1 MILERTA
8 FTMVVAMVLLAALV
22 VAPAAARVDINT
34 LEPGDTVYVGEENL
48 VFGPA
53 FGPESVTKLVHF
65 SDPSSGLIVRTI
77 VVSPPFELTR
87 SDIGTT
93 TGTYYA
99 FNQSVNE
106 ITPAN
111 AAGHIFI
118 NIPSVAL
125 DVVLNTSL
133 RDSVNGKSVG
143 RDNILAFKLANNMN
157 GYPGAM
163 NIVVTL
169 PGGGATNQFGGLD
182 LRGIPADGTTA
193 YVGGVNLADALAGT
207 YTAQA
212 KWPTTS
218 DFYGKGFDS
227 NAVTFEV
234 VTRTLAITANKD
246 TVTRGNSFTVTITGE
261 AKKEYRLFVR
271 EIGGVAPGAYPVVAP
286 GQIGVASISSPT
298 DVTVTTN
305 AGGTRT
311 VQFNTNQSTG
321 EWRFTIRVEDPAAPE
336 IYDEAKV
343 RVERGVVT
351 IVASGTGVYAIG
363 EEITLSGTCTDSDTV
378 YLFLTGP
385 NLPTNGV
392 RLSDTAAPV
401 EDGNPVTFTRVD
413 VEADD
418 TWSYKWNTGDITRS
432 LDAGGY
438 TIYAVSEPRWKDNL
452 IDARFATTSIQLRP
466 PSLTVRTSGTTLTRG
481 DDYQIAGTATGDPDA
496 VRIWIFGKNYYGK
509 PGELYVRTETVE
521 SDGSFEYTLT
531 GAETSDLAKGQ
542 YYVIIQHPVTNG
554 FDVIA
559 DGTMIRGPGI
569 VSVDLCH
576 LQAFDAATALINA
589 LDSPNVDDIYIKVTF
604 TVGDSWI
611 RIDGIGDQ
619 NYGET
624 FTVTGTTDYP
634 AGTALTYRITSK
646 EDGITVLSGETVVAE
661 NGDWSFEVDTT
672 VIGPGVFTIRVMSLD
687 GQVSTTALF
696 DVYDDMLH
704 PVTPP
709 GATYRIESIR
719 VNPSLN
725 ELSPGESLTLAGT
738 INAPWAGYQGCL
750 EFSTDLEDPVW
761 SYSLERDGA
770 VIYSGSRN
778 SRSFTLSAFELDYG
792 QDIRILLSL
801 NGIVPQRA
809 EDQALLRILE
819 RDAEGRI
826 VPESEYRL
834 SFTPSG
840 GVSPSTDLTLHS
852 GWNFISVPR
861 PLVAGNDTA
870 LIFTSVETGGR
881 SIFRYDTAAG
891 EWVALA
897 ETDQIAPLEG
907 FWIYSTEPST
917 VPLNFSTDPLIS
929 PAKRSLS
936 TGWNA
941 IGITGAA
948 PATARDALLS
958 VNREWTTL
966 IGFDAG
972 KQAFETGIV
981 NGGSDDYTDSRLVYQ
996 GKGYWLYMTEPGTLC
1011 AIGV

>member
-1 MILERTA
+1 MISERTA
-8 FTMVVAMVLLAALV
+8 FPMVVTMVLLAALV

-53 FGPESVTKLVHF
+53 FGPEPVTILVHF
-65 SDPSSGLIVRTI
+65 SDPSSGQIDRTI
-77 VVSPPFELTR
+77 RVSPPFELTR
-87 SDIGTT
+87 SDFGTT

-99 FNQSVNE
+99 FNQTADV

-118 NIPSVAL
+118 NIPSVTL
-125 DVVLNTSL
+125 DVVLNAS
-133 RDSVNGKSVG
+133 RMDSVDGKSVT
-143 RDNILAFKLANNMN
+143 RDNVLDFKVLNNLV
-157 GYPGAM
+157 GFAGVAGAPTM
-163 NIVVTL
+163 NIEATL
-169 PGGGATNQFGGLD
+169 PGGGVTTQFGGLD
-182 LRGIPADGTTA
+182 LRGIPADGTTV
-193 YVGGVNLADALAGT
+193 YRGGVNLADALAGT

-212 KWPTTS
+212 KWPATS

-227 NAVTFEV
+227 NVVTFEV
-234 VTRTLAITANKD
+234 VVRDLSISANKD
-246 TVTRGNSFTVTITGE
+246 AVVRGKSFTVSITGE
-261 AKKEYRLFVR
+261 AKKDYRLFVR
-271 EIGGVAPGAYPVVAP
+271 DVEGLTQGEYPVVTPAQV
-286 GQIGVASISSPT
+286 GIRDYSPT
-298 DVTVTTN
+298 DVTVTTS
-305 AGGTRT
+305 AAGTRT

-321 EWRFTIRVEDPAAPE
+321 DWRFTICVEDPDNPGT
-336 IYDEAKV
+336 YDEVRV
-343 RVERGVVT
+343 RVEKGDVT
-351 IVASGTGVYAIG
+351 ITAAGTGVYAIG

-418 TWSYKWNTGDITRS
+418 TWSYKWNTGDVTRS

-496 VRIWIFGKNYYGK
+496 VRIWIFGKNYYKLGV
-509 PGELYVRTETVE
+509 LVLVE
-521 SDGSFEYTLT
+521 SDGSFEHTLM

-559 DGTMIRGPGI
+559 DGTMISGPGMNP
-569 VSVDLCH
+569 VDLSR

-589 LDSPNVDDIYIKVTF
+589 LDSPTVDDIYIKVTF

-619 NYGET
+619 TYGEA

-634 AGTALTYRITSK
+634 AGTTLTYRITSK
-646 EDGITVLSGETVVAE
+646 EDGVTVRSGETVVAE
-661 NGDWSFEVDTT
+661 NGDWSFEVDTV

-709 GATYRIESIR
+709 GATYQIESIR
-719 VNPSLN
+719 VNPPLN

-738 INAPWAGYQGCL
+738 INAPRLGHQGCL
-750 EFSTDLEDPVW
+750 EFSTVLEDPVW

-801 NGIVPQRA
+801 NGIVPQGA

-840 GVSPSTDLTLHS
+840 GTPPSTDLTLHS

-907 FWIYSTEPST
+907 FWIYSTKPST

-936 TGWNA
+936 TGWSA
-941 IGITGAA
+941 IGITGTA

-981 NGGSDDYTDSRLVYQ
+981 NGGSNDYTDSRLVYQ

-1011 AIGV
+1011 AIGA

>member
-65 SDPSSGLIVRTI
+65 SDPSSGLIDRTI
-77 VVSPPFELTR
+77 RVSPPFELTR

-163 NIVVTL
+163 NIEVTL

-182 LRGIPADGTTA
+182 LRGIPADGTTV
-193 YVGGVNLADALAGT
+193 YLGGVNLADALAGT

-227 NAVTFEV
+227 NAVPFEV

-286 GQIGVASISSPT
+286 GQLGVASISSPT

-336 IYDEAKV
+336 IYDEARV

-351 IVASGTGVYAIG
+351 IVASGTGVYAVG

-385 NLPTNGV
+385 NI
-392 RLSDTAAPV
+392 
-401 EDGNPVTFTRVD
+401 DGNGLRFEDVNTGAVSAGVQTGNASTFTRVAVD
-413 VEADD
+413 PDD
-418 TWSYKWNTGDITRS
+418 TWTYRWDTSRVKRI

-438 TIYAVSEPRWKDNL
+438 TVYAVSAPRGKDSL
-452 IDARFATTSIQLRP
+452 SDIPYSTASFQLRS
-466 PSLTVRTSGTTLTRG
+466 PSVAATASGAAVAKG
-481 DDYQIAGTATGDPDA
+481 DDLTIAGTATGNPA
-496 VRIWIFGKNYYGK
+496 NVCIWIFGKNYYK
-509 PGELYVRTETVE
+509 LQQPVPLRP
-521 SDGSFEYTLT
+521 DGRFEYRV
-531 GAETSDLAKGQ
+531 APSDTANLFSGR
-542 YYVIIQHPVTNG
+542 YFVVIQHPVDDIV
-554 FDVIA
+554 DVWA
-559 DGTMIRGPGI
+559 SGTMLTGNGI
-569 VSVDLCH
+569 TPVDLAT
-576 LQAFDAATALINA
+576 LQAAEAANALIAA
-589 LDSPNVDDIYIKVTF
+589 LDSPDVDDIYANLTF
-604 TVGDSWI
+604 VVEEPYV
-611 RIDGIGDQ
+611 RIDPIGNQ
-619 NYGET
+619 TAGSA
-624 FTVTGTTDYP
+624 FMISGTTNLAAGDTLAVQVVP
-634 AGTALTYRITSK
+634 AVFDPGNSAGVAGAAIVRK
-646 EDGITVLSGETVVAE
+646 GDGANT
-661 NGDWSFEVDTT
+661 WSFEVGATDL
-672 VIGPGVFTIRVMSLD
+672 GPDRYNVAVESIETGASR
-687 GQVSTTALF
+687 TAAFNVLEG
-696 DVYDDMLH
+696 H
-704 PVTPP
+704 EPPPP
-709 GATYRIESIR
+709 GPALT
-719 VNPSLN
+719 
-725 ELSPGESLTLAGT
+725 LSP
-738 INAPWAGYQGCL
+738 
-750 EFSTDLEDPVW
+750 
-761 SYSLERDGA
+761 
-770 VIYSGSRN
+770 
-778 SRSFTLSAFELDYG
+778 
-792 QDIRILLSL
+792 
-801 NGIVPQRA
+801 
-809 EDQALLRILE
+809 
-819 RDAEGRI
+819 
-826 VPESEYRL
+826 
-834 SFTPSG
+834 
-840 GVSPSTDLTLHS
+840 

-897 ETDQIAPLEG
+897 ETDQIAPLEV

-936 TGWNA
+936 TGWSA
-941 IGITGAA
+941 IGITGTA

-981 NGGSDDYTDSRLVYQ
+981 NGGSNDYTDSRLVYQ

>member
-1 MILERTA
+1 
-8 FTMVVAMVLLAALV
+8 MVVTMVLLAALV

-53 FGPESVTKLVHF
+53 FGTEPVTKLVHF
-65 SDPSSGLIVRTI
+65 TDQTADKTILVSDPAN
-77 VVSPPFELTR
+77 FELKK
-87 SDIGTT
+87 SEVGTT
-93 TGTYYA
+93 IGGYYLFGDTASEKGKEVGTIE
-99 FNQSVNE
+99 VL
-106 ITPAN
+106 
-111 AAGHIFI
+111 
-118 NIPSVAL
+118 IPSVAL
-125 DVVLNTSL
+125 DVVLNAS
-133 RDSVNGKSVG
+133 RMDSVDGKSIT
-143 RDNILAFKLANNMN
+143 RDNVLDFKVQNNLV
-157 GYPGAM
+157 GFAGVAGAPTM
-163 NIVVTL
+163 NIMVTL

-193 YVGGVNLADALAGT
+193 YLGGISLADAAAGT
-207 YTAQA
+207 YTAVA
-212 KWPTTS
+212 KWPAAS

-227 NAVTFEV
+227 NVVTFEV
-234 VTRTLAITANKD
+234 VVRDLSISANKD
-246 TVTRGNSFTVTITGE
+246 AVIRGKSFTVSITGE
-261 AKKEYRLFVR
+261 AKKDYRLLVR
-271 EIGGVAPGAYPVVAP
+271 DVEGLTQGEYPVVAP
-286 GQIGVASISSPT
+286 GQVGIRDYSPT

-305 AGGTRT
+305 AAGTRT

-321 EWRFTIRVEDPAAPE
+321 DWGFTIRVEDPADPTRC
-336 IYDEAKV
+336 DEVRV
-343 RVERGVVT
+343 RVERGDVT
-351 IVASGTGVYAIG
+351 ITAAGTGVYAIG

-392 RLSDTAAPV
+392 RLSDTAVPV
-401 EDGNPVTFTRVD
+401 EDGNPATFTRVD

-418 TWSYKWNTGDITRS
+418 TWSYKWNTGDVTRS

-481 DDYQIAGTATGDPDA
+481 DDYQIAGTATGDPDS
-496 VRIWIFGKNYYGK
+496 VRIWIFGPNCQKLGV
-509 PGELYVRTETVE
+509 LVLVE
-521 SDGSFEYTLT
+521 NNGSFEYTLT

-542 YYVIIQHPVTNG
+542 YYVIVQHPVTNG

-559 DGTMIRGPGI
+559 DGTRISGPGI
-569 VSVDLCH
+569 VSVDLSR

-604 TVGDSWI
+604 TVADSWI
-611 RIDGIGDQ
+611 RIDGVGDQ
-619 NYGET
+619 IYGET

-634 AGTALTYRITSK
+634 AGTALTCRITAK
-646 EDGITVLSGETVVAE
+646 EDGVTVLSGEAVVAE
-661 NGDWSFEVDTT
+661 NGDWSFEVDTV
-672 VIGPGVFTIRVMSLD
+672 VIGPGVFTIRVMSPD

-709 GATYRIESIR
+709 GATYQIESIR
-719 VNPSLN
+719 VNPPLN
-725 ELSPGESLTLAGT
+725 ELSPGESLTLTGT
-738 INAPWAGYQGCL
+738 MGAPWFGYQGCL
-750 EFSTDLEDPVW
+750 EFSTDLEDLVW

-770 VIYSGSRN
+770 VICSGSRN

-792 QDIRILLSL
+792 QDIRILLSF
-801 NGIVPQRA
+801 NGTVPQRA
-809 EDQALLRILE
+809 EDQVLLRILE
-819 RDAEGRI
+819 RDAGGRV

-840 GVSPSTDLTLHS
+840 GGTTVPADLTLHS

-870 LIFTSVETGGR
+870 LIFAPVETGGR

-891 EWVALA
+891 EWVPLA

-907 FWIYSTEPST
+907 FWIYSTGPAT
-917 VPLNFSTDPLIS
+917 VSLNFSTDPLLP

-941 IGITGAA
+941 IGVTGAA
-948 PATARDALLS
+948 PATARDTLLS

-981 NGGSDDYTDSRLVYQ
+981 NGGSGDYTDSRLVYQ

-1011 AIGV
+1011 AIGA

>member
-163 NIVVTL
+163 NIEVTL

-193 YVGGVNLADALAGT
+193 YVGGVNLADAAAGT

-218 DFYGKGFDS
+218 DFYGKNFDS
-227 NAVTFEV
+227 NVVTFEV

-261 AKKEYRLFVR
+261 AKKDYRLFVR

-336 IYDEAKV
+336 IYDEARV

-351 IVASGTGVYAIG
+351 IVASGTGVYAVR
-363 EEITLSGTCTDSDTV
+363 EEIVLSGTCTDSDTV

-385 NLPTNGV
+385 NI
-392 RLSDTAAPV
+392 
-401 EDGNPVTFTRVD
+401 DGNGLRFEDVNTGAVSAGVQTGNASTFTRVAVD
-413 VEADD
+413 PDD
-418 TWSYKWNTGDITRS
+418 TWTYRWDTSRVKRI

-438 TIYAVSEPRWKDNL
+438 TVYAVSAPRGKDSL
-452 IDARFATTSIQLRP
+452 SDIPYSTASFQLRS
-466 PSLTVRTSGTTLTRG
+466 PSVAATASGAAVAKG
-481 DDYQIAGTATGDPDA
+481 DDLTIAGTATGNPA
-496 VRIWIFGKNYYGK
+496 NVCIWIFGKNYYK
-509 PGELYVRTETVE
+509 LQQPVPLRP
-521 SDGSFEYTLT
+521 DGRFEYRV
-531 GAETSDLAKGQ
+531 APSDTANLFSGR
-542 YYVIIQHPVTNG
+542 YFVVIQHPVDDIV
-554 FDVIA
+554 DVWA
-559 DGTMIRGPGI
+559 SGTMLTGNGI
-569 VSVDLCH
+569 TPVDLAT
-576 LQAFDAATALINA
+576 LQAAEAANALIAA
-589 LDSPNVDDIYIKVTF
+589 LDSPDVDDIYANLTF
-604 TVGDSWI
+604 VVEEPYV
-611 RIDGIGDQ
+611 RIDPIGNQ
-619 NYGET
+619 TAGSA
-624 FTVTGTTDYP
+624 FMISGTTNLAAGDTLAVQVVP
-634 AGTALTYRITSK
+634 AVFDPGNSAGVAGAAIVRK
-646 EDGITVLSGETVVAE
+646 GDGANT
-661 NGDWSFEVDTT
+661 WSFEVGATDL
-672 VIGPGVFTIRVMSLD
+672 GPDRYNVAVESIETGASR
-687 GQVSTTALF
+687 TAAFNVLEG
-696 DVYDDMLH
+696 H
-704 PVTPP
+704 EPPPP
-709 GATYRIESIR
+709 GPALT
-719 VNPSLN
+719 
-725 ELSPGESLTLAGT
+725 LSP
-738 INAPWAGYQGCL
+738 
-750 EFSTDLEDPVW
+750 
-761 SYSLERDGA
+761 
-770 VIYSGSRN
+770 
-778 SRSFTLSAFELDYG
+778 
-792 QDIRILLSL
+792 
-801 NGIVPQRA
+801 
-809 EDQALLRILE
+809 
-819 RDAEGRI
+819 
-826 VPESEYRL
+826 
-834 SFTPSG
+834 
-840 GVSPSTDLTLHS
+840 

-936 TGWNA
+936 TGWSA
-941 IGITGAA
+941 IGITGTA

-981 NGGSDDYTDSRLVYQ
+981 NGGSNDYTDSRLVYQ

-1011 AIGV
+1011 AIGA

>member
-193 YVGGVNLADALAGT
+193 YVGGVSLADALAGT

-261 AKKEYRLFVR
+261 AKKDYRLYVR
-271 EIGGVAPGAYPVVAP
+271 DVEGLTQGEYPVVTP
-286 GQIGVASISSPT
+286 GQMGIRDYSPT
-298 DVTVTTN
+298 DVTVTTT
-305 AGGTRT
+305 AAGTRT

-321 EWRFTIRVEDPAAPE
+321 DWRFTICVEDPDNPGT
-336 IYDEAKV
+336 YDEVKV

-589 LDSPNVDDIYIKVTF
+589 LDSPTVDDIYIKVTF

-619 NYGET
+619 TYGEA
-624 FTVTGTTDYP
+624 FTVTGMTDYP

-646 EDGITVLSGETVVAE
+646 EDGVTVLSGETVVAE

-672 VIGPGVFTIRVMSLD
+672 VIGPGVFTIRVVSLD

-709 GATYRIESIR
+709 GATYQIESIR
-719 VNPSLN
+719 VNPPLD

-738 INAPWAGYQGCL
+738 INAPRLGYQGCL

-801 NGIVPQRA
+801 NGIVPQGA

-840 GVSPSTDLTLHS
+840 GTPPSTDLTLHS

-907 FWIYSTEPST
+907 FWIYSTKPST

-936 TGWNA
+936 TGWSA
-941 IGITGAA
+941 IGITGTA

-981 NGGSDDYTDSRLVYQ
+981 NGGSNDYTDSRLVYQ